1 MWKCQISKRSSVT
14 SPQRSEGNAEILFAF
29 QKKFIQN
36 RWLSDTVDMTKCYFQ
51 TWERRQKVSDQLSPT
66 SLCNAAVMRE
76 LTRVCL
82 VGRCCSV
89 PNSYLLWLSRLPA
102 ALQHSEESTETQ
114 AVSVIKGNMKVTLS
128 AIHVSDLL
136 FGDLELGCLSEAR
149 KAPGSFSS
157 KRRVRLGAKR
167 DIQHSSPISIPKNL
181 GWLNFGDKFIL
192 KRKKKKKE
200 KSDIFF

>member
-1 MWKCQISKRSSVT
+1 
-14 SPQRSEGNAEILFAF
+14 
-29 QKKFIQN
+29 
-36 RWLSDTVDMTKCYFQ
+36 MTKCYFQ

-82 VGRCCSV
+82 AGRCCSV

-136 FGDLELGCLSEAR
+136 FGDLELGCLSETR

-157 KRRVRLGAKR
+157 KRRVRLGVKR

-192 KRKKKKKE
+192 KRKKKKK
-200 KSDIFF
+200 KNQFFF